1 MRLNY
6 FILIL
11 NLQSKHQMVK
21 TDIFSIPAGIL
32 QGDTLA
38 PFLFIIVIDYV
49 MRASIDNKN
58 RKDATKN
65 FPTICIENALEQI
78 DIDTIPT
85 LLTFFLKMRVS

>member
-1 MRLNY
+1 MI
-6 FILIL
+6 FG
-11 NLQSKHQMVK
+11 LQFWYCWK
-21 TDIFSIPAGIL
+21 A
-32 QGDTLA
+32 QGLLSA
-38 PFLFIIVIDYV
+38 ENEEEKW
-49 MRASIDNKN
+49 RWNKN

>member
-1 MRLNY
+1 MREKY
-6 FILIL
+6 P
-11 NLQSKHQMVK
+11 V
-21 TDIFSIPAGIL
+21 
-32 QGDTLA
+32 
-38 PFLFIIVIDYV
+38 VI
-49 MRASIDNKN
+49 RNKN